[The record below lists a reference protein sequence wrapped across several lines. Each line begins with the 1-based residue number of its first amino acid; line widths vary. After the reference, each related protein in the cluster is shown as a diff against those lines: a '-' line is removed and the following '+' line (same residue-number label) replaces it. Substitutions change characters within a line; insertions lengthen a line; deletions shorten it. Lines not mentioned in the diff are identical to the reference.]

1 MGVIMKT
8 SKTLVQAFQSALA
21 ERSSHNGKPSEA
33 YMLGYIMG
41 MLEQLV
47 DDHAE
52 AADYVQSHLNELN
65 LSLREAK

>member
-1 MGVIMKT
+1 MKT
-8 SKTLVQAFQSALA
+8 SKTLVQAFQAALA

-52 AADYVQSHLNELN
+52 AADYVQHHLNELN
-65 LSLREAK
+65 IILRTPK